1 MGRQTEFV
9 DKDSERLKQGMAL
22 LELAAKMRGPFLDM
36 VIGVDRWIA
45 FIISQHFCPEVEK
58 RTLFLSLITN
68 GTTIS
73 FAASINVLEKL
84 LKLCYPDLYDEHLF
98 KKLETLRRFR
108 NIIAHSR
115 LDVSKEFLA
124 KGYTDRIR
132 LVVYRDGK
140 ERHQIITEKDIL
152 ERVEVCG
159 KIIDALFKIHE
170 EVVFLNIHEDVV
182 RRVSKN
188 SV

>member
-9 DKDSERLKQGMAL
+9 DKNSERQKQGMAL

-45 FIISQHFCPEVEK
+45 FIISQHFCPEEEK
-58 RTLFLSLITN
+58 RKLFLSLITN

-108 NIIAHSR
+108 NTIAHSR

-140 ERHQIITEKDIL
+140 QKHQTITDGDIL
-152 ERVEVCG
+152 ERATACVE
-159 KIIDALFKIHE
+159 IIDALDIIYE
-170 EVVFLNIHEDVV
+170 EVVT
-182 RRVSKN
+182 RVSKN